1 MFALQ
6 FPPIFLFLRSAL
18 CGLKDI
24 RQMAFYSHWSPGLR
38 GSGNVTRTEEPLT
51 AAEVSVLFSH
61 PSFAAP
67 TATKSTSTQAC
78 FPMRKTRLFSFSSP
92 RPNKQHSRLL
102 DNGVRQL
109 QLVLTGASERGN
121 RSGFFR

>member
-1 MFALQ
+1 MFALR
-6 FPPIFLFLRSAL
+6 FPPRFLILRSAL

-61 PSFAAP
+61 PSLTAP
-67 TATKSTSTQAC
+67 TATKSTSTRVFRIGKHAC
-78 FPMRKTRLFSFSSP
+78 LVFTFLGQTNKTVDSS
-92 RPNKQHSRLL
+92 
-102 DNGVRQL
+102 VA
-109 QLVLTGASERGN
+109 V
-121 RSGFFR
+121 

>member
-6 FPPIFLFLRSAL
+6 LFSFFFYSLCCAP

-24 RQMAFYSHWSPGLR
+24 RQMAFNSHWSPGLR

-61 PSFAAP
+61 PPLAAP
-67 TATKSTSTQAC
+67 TATKSTST
-78 FPMRKTRLFSFSSP
+78 
-92 RPNKQHSRLL
+92 
-102 DNGVRQL
+102 
-109 QLVLTGASERGN
+109 LV
-121 RSGFFR
+121 FRHGKHA